1 MSYCFNYSENTEIMK
16 TQLSNISNDRAMLLS
31 KCVGCGSKKSKFIK
45 EQEAS
50 PLLNKL
56 DCCNGLNRYYNYR

>member
-1 MSYCFNYSENTEIMK
+1 MK

-56 DCCNGLNRYYNYR
+56 DCCNGLNRYYNHR